1 MIPAL
6 RHGVHLT
13 SHRATTI
20 RLAATA
26 LCAVT
31 LAVSTAACGHS
42 AGDAPDAGEARPDP
56 RPTWAFYT
64 PPAPLP
70 ARPPGTLIRSEPVS
84 APPHVHGWRI
94 LYHSRSLTG
103 RDIAV
108 SGSVLVP
115 DTAPPATGR
124 NVIAWAHGTTG
135 SGDRCAPSTDA
146 HPANGI
152 EDARPLLAAGDA
164 IVATDYQG
172 LGTPGP
178 HPYLIGASEAR
189 SVLDAVRAARHLP
202 RTGLGAGLVVFGHSQ
217 GGQAALFTAE
227 LAAGYAPDLRLL
239 GAAAAAP
246 PTDLTALAA
255 RVTGLDYG
263 VAYLVEMAAGYS
275 ATDPAAR
282 LSTIMTT
289 RAAARLHLVEDA
301 CTDDLIS
308 AYDHLSASAVFTHD
322 PRTTPPWSTGLA
334 ANSVSTVPRSV
345 PVLIMQGTRDPI
357 VSADVTARAVT
368 AMCRAG
374 DSVSYR
380 TYPKAAHNVVP
391 TAADDLDSWIAARF
405 RGRPAPRTCPAPTAA
420 SPPTA
425 G

>member
-1 MIPAL
+1 M
-6 RHGVHLT
+6 
-13 SHRATTI
+13 
-20 RLAATA
+20 
-26 LCAVT
+26 
-31 LAVSTAACGHS
+31 
-42 AGDAPDAGEARPDP
+42 
-56 RPTWAFYT
+56 
-64 PPAPLP
+64 
-70 ARPPGTLIRSEPVS
+70 
-84 APPHVHGWRI
+84 
-94 LYHSRSLTG
+94 
-103 RDIAV
+103 

-124 NVIAWAHGTTG
+124 NVVAWAHGTTG
-135 SGDRCAPSTDA
+135 SGDRCAPSTDV

-202 RTGLGAGLVVFGHSQ
+202 RTGLGTGLVVFGHSQ
-217 GGQAALFTAE
+217 GGQATLFTAE
-227 LAAGYAPDLRLL
+227 LAAGYAPELNLL

-246 PTDLTALAA
+246 PTDLTALAMG
-255 RVTGLDYG
+255 VTGLDYG
-263 VAYLVEMAAGYS
+263 VAYLVEIAAGYS

-282 LSTIMTT
+282 LSTIVTT
-289 RAAARLHLVEDA
+289 RAATKLHLVEDG

-308 AYDHLSASAVFTHD
+308 TYDHLNTSAVFTHD

-334 ANSVSTVPRSV
+334 ANSVTTVPRSV
-345 PVLIMQGTRDPI
+345 PVLIMQGARDPI

-368 AMCRAG
+368 AMCGAG
-374 DSVSYR
+374 DTVSYSV
-380 TYPKAAHNVVP
+380 YPKAAHNVVP
-391 TAADDLDSWIAARF
+391 SAANDLNAWIAARF
-405 RGRPAPRTCPAPTAA
+405 RHRAAPRTCPAPTVTRPR
-420 SPPTA
+420 PP